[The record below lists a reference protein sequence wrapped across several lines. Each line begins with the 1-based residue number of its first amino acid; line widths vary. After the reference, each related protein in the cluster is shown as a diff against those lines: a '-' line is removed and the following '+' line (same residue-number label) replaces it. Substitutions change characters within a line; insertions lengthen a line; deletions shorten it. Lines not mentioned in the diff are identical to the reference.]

1 MLKLSDAMRAELN
14 RAVEQASTRPEVRA
28 AVEDLYARLG
38 SQIEERKPKCD
49 ASGRCCR
56 FEEYGHRLFVTTIE
70 LATFLA
76 SALEGEA
83 PAEPK
88 PRISSSLALQVMT
101 DAEGCPYQVEGL
113 CSVHSVR
120 PFGCRIF
127 FCDPS
132 AQDWQ
137 KQRYEMFHAELMRL
151 HEQFGI
157 SYFYVEWREALR
169 ALQLPGKVV
178 LSRT

>member
-1 MLKLSDAMRAELN
+1 MLKLSNEMRAELSQ
-14 RAVEQASTRPEVRA
+14 AVEQAAGRAEVRA

-38 SQIEERKPKCD
+38 SEIDERKPKCD
-49 ASGRCCR
+49 ASGQCCR

-70 LATFLA
+70 LAAFVA
-76 SALEGEA
+76 SVDRKRATQA
-83 PAEPK
+83 SP
-88 PRISSSLALQVMT
+88 LQVYT
-101 DAEGCPYQVEGL
+101 EGCPYQVERL
-113 CSVHSVR
+113 CSVHSIR

-151 HEQFGI
+151 HERFAI
-157 SYFYVEWREALR
+157 PYYYVEWREALR
-169 ALQLPGKVV
+169 ALDLPGKVV